1 VSKVQEMWPTENVN
15 EETIRCQVFR
25 HCVNCHPT
33 HDEFPDRG
41 KMWKQRQLFITDGK
55 GNYRFY
61 DEKKDKSIYMMA
73 IEEDEGEIT
82 EDVLKSMVEKEDESK
97 TVSSLTNI
105 YNEVIEKLQRIG
117 TKLGFKTEN
126 GVRIEGGEIDHVW
139 FIDLVRYSLILG
151 LKFL

>member
-1 VSKVQEMWPTENVN
+1 MPRYVIYVWKMCIQALEKLGGRERYVPLKDIVSKVQEMWSAENVN

-33 HDEFPDRG
+33 HDQFPDRG

-61 DEKKDKSIYMMA
+61 DEKKDKSIYRMA

-82 EDVLKSMVEKEDESK
+82 EDVLKSRVKKEDASK
-97 TVSSLTNI
+97 KASFSQIFTMRL
-105 YNEVIEKLQRIG
+105 
-117 TKLGFKTEN
+117 
-126 GVRIEGGEIDHVW
+126 
-139 FIDLVRYSLILG
+139 
-151 LKFL
+151 